1 MFLNYKKKR
10 NMTLGLERVKVCLF
24 LIGEILLII
33 SGESLVSLKNET
45 FIIVGNLALVQGSLT
60 EREGS
65 VRLSSMS

>member
-1 MFLNYKKKR
+1 MAY
-10 NMTLGLERVKVCLF
+10 GPERVKVCLF

-65 VRLSSMS
+65 VQLTSMS

>member
-1 MFLNYKKKR
+1 
-10 NMTLGLERVKVCLF
+10 MTLGPERVKVCLF

-60 EREGS
+60 ERQGS
-65 VRLSSMS
+65 VRLTSMS